1 MSLILASFLSEIYLD
16 LNMLP
21 LGQKGIHVI
30 ECKIIEIRPII
41 YERGLYFLKR
51 ILITDFLEHYNCYH
65 GASYISNICYFH
77 QVFGDHILKDS

>member
-51 ILITDFLEHYNCYH
+51 ILITDFLEHYML
-65 GASYISNICYFH
+65 SWS
-77 QVFGDHILKDS
+77 ILHLKYLLFPSSIW

>member
-30 ECKIIEIRPII
+30 ECKITEIRPII

-51 ILITDFLEHYNCYH
+51 I
-65 GASYISNICYFH
+65 
-77 QVFGDHILKDS
+77 